1 MRKFIV
7 KGTDTHPEV
16 LTIIQEAEDKFKVL
30 LVKNN
35 GYGFEKREE
44 TLSKQL
50 FESCLRTKYLTELTS
65 A

>member
-7 KGTDTHPEV
+7 KGTDSYPEV
-16 LTIIQEAEDKFKVL
+16 LTILQEVEDKFKVL

-35 GYGFEKREE
+35 GFGFERREE

-50 FESCLRTKYLTELTS
+50 FESCIRTKYLTELTS